1 MIVIIERDGRRY
13 GYAEPIRSGNTRE
26 AYSQREGYRED
37 ELPSDMEQMLSDN
50 QQRRRLQELEEAT
63 QEAILLDIQLRK
75 RETER
80 EAEAFRKGQRRAM
93 IRRGVET
100 AAAAVILLA
109 AGAGVLWA
117 LAGELR
123 GLYAAVPVLGIG
135 AWMR

>member
-1 MIVIIERDGRRY
+1 MIVIIERGGRRY
-13 GYAEPIRSGNTRE
+13 GYAEPIRSGNDRE
-26 AYSQREGYRED
+26 AYSQREGCRED

-50 QQRRRLQELEEAT
+50 QQRRRM
-63 QEAILLDIQLRK
+63 QEAILLDIRLRK
-75 RETER
+75 RERER
-80 EAEAFRKGQRRAM
+80 EAEACRKGQRRAR
-93 IRRGVET
+93 IRRGIET

-109 AGAGVLWA
+109 AGAGLLWA

>member
-26 AYSQREGYRED
+26 AYSQKEDYRED

-50 QQRRRLQELEEAT
+50 QQRRRLQE
-63 QEAILLDIQLRK
+63 AILLDIQLRK
-75 RETER
+75 RETAR
-80 EAEAFRKGQRRAM
+80 EAEAFRKGQRRAR
-93 IRRGVET
+93 IRRGVKT
-100 AAAAVILLA
+100 AAAAVILMA
-109 AGAGVLWA
+109 AGAGLLWA

-135 AWMR
+135 AWMS